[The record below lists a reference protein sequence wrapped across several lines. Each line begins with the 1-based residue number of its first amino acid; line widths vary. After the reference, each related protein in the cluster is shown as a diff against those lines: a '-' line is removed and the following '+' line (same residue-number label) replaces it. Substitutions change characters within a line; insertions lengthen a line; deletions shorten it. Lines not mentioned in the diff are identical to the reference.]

1 VNHVAIDLGS
11 RESQICVR
19 AADGT
24 LLTEARWPTRSLAKY
39 LSKLPA
45 SRVVMETCAE
55 AFQVADVAQK
65 SGHEVVVVPG
75 MLVRALGVGAR
86 GLKNDVRDARNLSEA
101 SCRMAKLPSVHIPSA
116 RSRELKAVCGMRDA
130 LVGARTKLVNTVRGW
145 LRGQALGRLSP
156 GCVLTFPRRIKALL
170 ERQERPLPAFVA
182 RQLETI
188 DLLTQ
193 QVLQAD
199 RELEKDAKGDSLC
212 RRLMSVPGVGP
223 VTALR
228 FLAAIDEIQRFP
240 HAHAVGSYL
249 GLTPGED
256 SSSEKQRTTSIT
268 KAGAKHLRWC
278 LVQAAWTIRRTRK
291 DDPISQWAKE
301 IEGRRGKAIATVAV
315 ARKIAGILFALWRDG
330 TTYQANKA
338 AAARPTQAPAPVTN
352 ATV

>member
-1 VNHVAIDLGS
+1 MDHVAIDLGS

-24 LLTEARWPTRSLAKY
+24 VLREARWPTRSLGKY

-55 AFQVADVAQK
+55 AFQVADAAQQ
-65 SGHEVVVVPG
+65 SGHEVVVVPA

-86 GLKNDVRDARNLSEA
+86 GLKSDVRDARALSEA

-116 RSRELKAVCGMRDA
+116 RSRELKTVCGMRDA

-145 LRGQALGRLSP
+145 LRAQALGRPSA

-170 ERQERPLPAFVA
+170 EKQNRPLPIFVT
-182 RQLETI
+182 RQLDTI

-193 QVLQAD
+193 QVVQAD
-199 RELEKDAKGDSLC
+199 RELEKEAKGDALC

-223 VTALR
+223 LTALR
-228 FLAAIDEIQRFP
+228 FLAAIDEIERFP

-256 SSSEKQRTTSIT
+256 SSSQKQRTTSIT

-278 LVQAAWTIRRTRK
+278 LVQAAWTLRRTRK
-291 DDPISQWAKE
+291 DDPISVWAKQ
-301 IEGRRGKAIATVAV
+301 IEVRRGKAIATVAV

-330 TTYQANKA
+330 TVYQASKA
-338 AAARPTQAPAPVTN
+338 AAPVPPAPAAAVV
-352 ATV
+352 AAV